1 MKENSLLMSSI
12 VVCLEL
18 HKIQNGPVC
27 LNWIPSHTG
36 IPGNES
42 ADRLA
47 NESLRSN
54 TIAIK
59 VQRSLGQV
67 KTVAKEYEKKSQIE
81 NHKMWADNNARSAT
95 WYRQATHMNLHPIV
109 KSMTRNLQT
118 IIHRL

>member
-18 HKIQNGPVC
+18 HKVRNGPGC
-27 LNWIPSHTG
+27 LNWIPSRIR
-36 IPGNES
+36 IPGNKS

-47 NESLRSN
+47 NESLRTD

-67 KTVAKEYEKKSQIE
+67 KAMAKEYKKKSLIE
-81 NHKMWADNNARSAT
+81 NHQM
-95 WYRQATHMNLHPIV
+95 
-109 KSMTRNLQT
+109 
-118 IIHRL
+118 